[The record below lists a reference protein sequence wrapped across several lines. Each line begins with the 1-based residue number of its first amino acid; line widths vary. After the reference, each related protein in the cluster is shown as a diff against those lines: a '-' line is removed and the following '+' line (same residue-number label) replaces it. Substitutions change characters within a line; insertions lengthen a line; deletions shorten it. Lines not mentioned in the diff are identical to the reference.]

1 MLCMNDWQ
9 WALTKDHRSTGVV
22 YACLCQTRIKLPQKI
37 KTLADF
43 INSRGCP
50 PKSDDWVYEKGCP
63 MNSTLGC
70 AYHGLLI
77 LEKNRCFSYGA
88 AAAPVC
94 WDEESRS
101 APAGRC
107 TEETRDLPTGGKDVS
122 SISIK
127 QSITIQSNPGIV
139 IK

>member
-1 MLCMNDWQ
+1 M
-9 WALTKDHRSTGVV
+9 V

-43 INSRGCP
+43 INSRDCP

-88 AAAPVC
+88 AAAPAGTRKAEALQLADALRKPET
-94 WDEESRS
+94 WRRGERTFLPS
-101 APAGRC
+101 A
-107 TEETRDLPTGGKDVS
+107 
-122 SISIK
+122 
-127 QSITIQSNPGIV
+127 SNNP
-139 IK
+139 